1 MSQENV
7 EIAQEIVGAWA
18 EGDFFS
24 GATRF
29 APHAVLVVP
38 REFVEFGVYVGEDRI
53 RDYTLRF
60 MGQYERLFI
69 EATDFRA
76 AGDTVVVS
84 VVQHG
89 RGRTSGIEMQAPYY
103 ILFTFR
109 AGMIVRMESF
119 IEEAR
124 ALEAAGLSE

>member
-1 MSQENV
+1 MDQ
-7 EIAQEIVGAWA
+7 
-18 EGDFFS
+18 F
-24 GATRF
+24 
-29 APHAVLVVP
+29 
-38 REFVEFGVYVGEDRI
+38 
-53 RDYTLRF
+53 
-60 MGQYERLFI
+60 ERLFI

-89 RGRTSGIEMQAPYY
+89 RGRTSGIEMQAPYF

-109 AGMIVRMESF
+109 AGKIVRMESF
-119 IEEAR
+119 IEEAY